1 MTTPPH
7 RFPGTLLQAV
17 YSNFVVVVVGA
28 TTNNL
33 LYLQSNPIL
42 RSRMNGQLPISR
54 LPTEI
59 LSQRSSKISKK
70 TSVSLTELSFSGQN
84 TLLRTQTPTYHN
96 ARRAQRSPKV
106 RSGVPGNPNSLAPG
120 TPCQVDAENVAP
132 ALLRAPTMTTW
143 TTKLSTEE
151 QEESQSSA
159 EVQNQPRLFIRRGGL
174 ILQRTT
180 TPTVIIK

>member
-1 MTTPPH
+1 M
-7 RFPGTLLQAV
+7 

-42 RSRMNGQLPISR
+42 RSRMNEQLPISR

-143 TTKLSTEE
+143 TTKLRNKRSHKVLQKYRTNRACL
-151 QEESQSSA
+151 SGS
-159 EVQNQPRLFIRRGGL
+159 RRGGL
-174 ILQRTT
+174 MLQRTT
-180 TPTVIIK
+180 TPTVVMK